1 MHTCLVVFCR
11 SGCFFLALLA
21 VLHHFFG
28 LEFRAARLGLR
39 RKDVEIQVSGS
50 KGQSSGLSRVGLWAL

>member
-1 MHTCLVVFCR
+1 MKTCLVGFCR
-11 SGCFFLALLA
+11 SGCFFLGLLA

-28 LEFRAARLGLR
+28 LEFRAARSGLR

-50 KGQSSGLSRVGLWAL
+50 KGQGLGFSRIGHWAL